1 MTTTG
6 RAGIRGS
13 VVVVTGAASGIGR
26 AVVAALLAAEADV
39 IAVDRTRADLG
50 SAFLELDV
58 TDESTGRL
66 ILEAL
71 GDRPLRVLVN
81 CAGVSRRGGVADLP
95 DATLEFVLT
104 TNLIAPIRLVRDLL
118 PAMNPGASVVNV
130 SSVRAVRG
138 FAGDVAYTAAKGGL
152 DAVTRALA
160 VELADAGIRVN
171 GVAPGAIR
179 TTMNESVLS
188 DPRFAR
194 ELDSSIPMGRV
205 GSPEEV
211 AEVIVFLASDA
222 ASYITGVVLPV
233 DGGLTTTVPR
243 PTSASPQDIT

>member
-1 MTTTG
+1 MTTTEG
-6 RAGIRGS
+6 ASVGN

-26 AVVAALLAAEADV
+26 AVVSALLAIDTEV
-39 IAVDRTRADLG
+39 IAVDRTRSDLG
-50 SAFLELDV
+50 STFLELDI
-58 TDESTGRL
+58 TDESAGSQ

-71 GDRPLRVLVN
+71 GTRSLRTLVN
-81 CAGVSRRGGVADLP
+81 CAGVSRRSGIADLP
-95 DATLEFVLT
+95 DSTLEVVLA
-104 TNLIAPIRLVRDLL
+104 TNLVAPIRLVRELL
-118 PAMNPGASVVNV
+118 PAMGPGASVVNV

-138 FAGDVAYTAAKGGL
+138 FAGDIAYTAAKGGL

-160 VELADAGIRVN
+160 VELAEAGIRVN

-179 TTMNESVLS
+179 TPMNEGALS

-205 GSPEEV
+205 GNPAEV
-211 AEVIVFLASDA
+211 AEAILFLASEA

-243 PTSASPQDIT
+243 PIATSPQDLT